1 MRGSVRRPLVLVLTY
16 NLDPDEA
23 WDRHHQYQVERGH
36 LDNMQRM
43 LCPVSPLDFL
53 ELEVDSRYVHNEA
66 RLEHL
71 AHQPKKESTCNA

>member
-23 WDRHHQYQVERGH
+23 WDRHHQYQVERGY

-66 RLEHL
+66 RLERL
-71 AHQPKKESTCNA
+71 AHQPKKEPT